1 MKVGIEF
8 YLDVSFS
15 LISERLSYRL
25 KRQSNLYSPLRQ
37 SHHHTILDRLS
48 NCLRL
53 IQLPNT
59 TPAD

>member
-37 SHHHTILDRLS
+37 SHHHT
-48 NCLRL
+48 
-53 IQLPNT
+53 
-59 TPAD
+59 TPGIGYQIA